1 MKKLAPKSVRSNPLR
16 LLLLFLIVPLIGCG
30 LSTGTPVHFV
40 VPDGHQ
46 GMVYLILDP
55 TKGVVIPK
63 KDGRFIVTFP
73 VGGKLHVRDFRF
85 INSWH
90 QETAAFS
97 KGTRIPTSTEPGR
110 TAELAPGEV
119 GFRGGGTSWDGNG
132 REYIWYFIG
141 TQSDLETAK

>member
-1 MKKLAPKSVRSNPLR
+1 MKKLAAQSDRSNPTR
-16 LLLLFLIVPLIGCG
+16 LLSLFFLLSLIGCG

-46 GMVYLILDP
+46 GMLYLILDP
-55 TKGVVIPK
+55 TNGVVIPK

-85 INSWH
+85 VNSWH
-90 QETAAFS
+90 QQTAAFS
-97 KGTRIPTSTEPGR
+97 TGKRIPTPTEPDR

-119 GFRGGGTSWDGNG
+119 GFRGGGTARDGSG
-132 REYIWYFIG
+132 PEYIWYFIG
-141 TQSDLETAK
+141 TQRDLETAK